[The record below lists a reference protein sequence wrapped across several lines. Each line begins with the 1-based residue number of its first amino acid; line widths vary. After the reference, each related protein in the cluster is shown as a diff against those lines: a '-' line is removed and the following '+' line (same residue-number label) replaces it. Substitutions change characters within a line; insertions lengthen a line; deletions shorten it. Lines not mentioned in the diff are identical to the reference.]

1 MVSITSRQYFE
12 NYAKSIPWDDIFQP
26 EGFTAEKG
34 EKLRGTNEYDIVWKY
49 DDGELN
55 ICIQTFGEEEPALIL
70 DWNHVGSQKLTKLE
84 AIKKFRCGDNWA
96 YTKALITESI
106 NIGENTIDK
115 VGRKRWEE
123 YQQSSLDMSP
133 EVRYVSDPLFQGIV
147 DQELGTLIAKDYAR
161 SKFDEAK
168 FAQEGEPEKA
178 ISLTAL
184 LAMAIPKSKWL
195 VEDLLMKA
203 GKIFFAAQAKAGKT
217 TVTLALLKALVD
229 GIPFLG
235 KFNVEVPEGRIGY
248 MNLELTKGQM
258 QEWVARQG
266 IKNVAKVH
274 FWNLRGKPNPFR
286 SATSRNHLIQE
297 IQELG
302 IKTLIID
309 TFAKI
314 FPGEAN
320 NNSEVNRFLIM
331 LDDVLD
337 RAGVEQ
343 LVMLVHAGN
352 DASKIRGATALTDH
366 PDGIWYLINDDQKNR
381 YFSAI
386 GRDIEI
392 VEGQIIYDKT
402 TSELSFTG
410 AGKRATKDLTSR
422 QRILD
427 YIKANPGS
435 NASDIDES
443 IGGTKA
449 FKIKT
454 RKQLVRDELITVRK
468 GPNNSSQYYVA

>member
-1 MVSITSRQYFE
+1 MNMSETKKFLE
-12 NYAKSIPWDDIFQP
+12 EYAKGIPWKTIL
-26 EGFTAEKG
+26 EGVGFTSKQVELLNSG
-34 EKLRGTNEYDIVWKY
+34 HQLLEWTY
-49 DDGELN
+49 DDGEM
-55 ICIQTFGEEEPALIL
+55 QTYLQTWSEDEPAMIT
-70 DWNHVGSQKLTKLE
+70 DYSHIGSLRLSKFE
-84 AIKKFRCGDNWA
+84 AIKRFRCGDDWNNA
-96 YTKALITESI
+96 RALIMEA
-106 NIGENTIDK
+106 NNLEANVIDRI
-115 VGRKRWEE
+115 GRKHWDNYLQTSAE
-123 YQQSSLDMSP
+123 MSP
-133 EVRYVSDPLFQGIV
+133 EVRYIMDPLFQSQV
-147 DQELGTLIAKDYAR
+147 DAELGFLTTRDLAK
-161 SKFDEAK
+161 SKFEEMK
-168 FAQEGEPEKA
+168 FAQEGEPVMA
-178 ISLTAL
+178 ISLVSL
-184 LAMAIPKSKWL
+184 LATAIPKNKWI

-203 GKIFFAAQAKAGKT
+203 GKIFFAAKAKTGKT
-217 TVTLALLKALVD
+217 TVTLALLKSLAD

-235 KFNVEVPEGRIGY
+235 EFKVEVPEGCIGY
-248 MNLELTKGQM
+248 MNLELTEGQM

-266 IKNVAKVH
+266 IRNVDKVH

-286 SATSRNHLIQE
+286 SQTSRNHLIQE
-297 IQELG
+297 LQELG

-392 VEGQIIYDKT
+392 AEGQIVYDKT
-402 TSELSFTG
+402 TAELSFTG
-410 AGKRATKDLTSR
+410 SGKRATKDLTSR
-422 QRILD
+422 ESVV
-427 YIKANPGS
+427 KFVKVNPGS
-435 NASDIDES
+435 NASEIDES

-449 FKIKT
+449 FKIKI
-454 RKQLVRDELITVRK
+454 RKQLVNDGLITVRK
-468 GPNNSSQYYVA
+468 GPNNASQYFAA

>member
-1 MVSITSRQYFE
+1 MNISQTKKFLEDYS
-12 NYAKSIPWDDIFQP
+12 KSIPWKTIL
-26 EGFTAEKG
+26 EEVGFVSTPVEILDSG
-34 EKLRGTNEYDIVWKY
+34 HQLLGWTY
-49 DDGELN
+49 DDGEMYTHL
-55 ICIQTFGEEEPALIL
+55 QTWSEEEPAYII
-70 DWNHVGSQKLTKLE
+70 DINHSGKMTLSKFE
-84 AIKKFRCGDNWA
+84 AIKKFRCGDDWNNA
-96 YTKALITESI
+96 RALIMEANNLEA
-106 NIGENTIDK
+106 NIIDRI
-115 VGRKRWEE
+115 GNKRWDA
-123 YQQSSLDMSP
+123 YLQTSSEMSP
-133 EVRYVSDPLFQGIV
+133 EVRYITDPLFNSQVNSEFGILTTR
-147 DQELGTLIAKDYAR
+147 DLAKL
-161 SKFDEAK
+161 KFEEMK
-168 FAQEGEPEKA
+168 FAQEGEPVMA
-178 ISLTAL
+178 ISLISL
-184 LAMAIPKSKWL
+184 LSTPIPKSKWV

-203 GKIFFAAQAKAGKT
+203 GKIFFAAKAKAGKT
-217 TVTLALLKALVD
+217 TVTLALLKSLAD
-229 GIPFLG
+229 GISFLG
-235 KFNVEVPEGRIGY
+235 KFKVEVPEGCIGY
-248 MNLELTKGQM
+248 MNLELTEGQM

-266 IKNVAKVH
+266 IRNVDKVH

-286 SATSRNHLIQE
+286 SQTSRNHLIQE
-297 IQELG
+297 MQELG

-314 FPGEAN
+314 FSGEAN

-392 VEGQIIYDKT
+392 AEGQITYDKT
-402 TSELSFTG
+402 TAELSFTG

-422 QRILD
+422 ERVVEFV
-427 YIKANPGS
+427 KVNPGS
-435 NASDIDES
+435 NASEIDES

-449 FKIKT
+449 FKIKI
-454 RKQLVRDELITVRK
+454 RKQLVNDGLITVRK
-468 GPNNSSQYYVA
+468 GPNNASQYFAA

>member
-1 MVSITSRQYFE
+1 MTSITSRTHFE
-12 NYAKSIPWDDIFQP
+12 NYAKQIPWQDILEP
-26 EGFTAEKG
+26 EGFESEKLD
-34 EKLRGTNEYDIVWKY
+34 KLRGSEEHAIGWSY
-49 DDGELN
+49 DDGELS
-55 ICIQTFGEEEPALIL
+55 IHLQTFGEDEPALIV
-70 DWNHVGSQKLTKLE
+70 DWNHVGNPRLTKLE

-96 YTKALITESI
+96 YTKALITESV

-115 VGRKRWEE
+115 VGRKRWDD
-123 YQQSSLDMSP
+123 YQQSSLEMSP
-133 EVRYVSDPLFQGIV
+133 EVRYIGDPLFQGMV
-147 DQELGTLIAKDYAR
+147 DQDVGEMIAKDYAK
-161 SKFDEAK
+161 SKFEEMK
-168 FAQEGEPEKA
+168 FAQEGESVKA
-178 ISLTAL
+178 ISLAEL
-184 LAMAIPKSKWL
+184 LATAIPKSKWL
-195 VEDLLMKA
+195 VDGLLMKA
-203 GKIFFAAQAKAGKT
+203 GKIFFAAQAKVGKT
-217 TVTLALLKALVD
+217 TLTLALLKSLTD

-235 KFNVEVPEGRIGY
+235 KFKVEVPEGRIGY
-248 MNLELTKGQM
+248 MNLELTDGQM
-258 QEWVARQG
+258 QEWVARQN
-266 IKNVAKVH
+266 IENVDKVH

-286 SATSRNHLIQE
+286 SSVSRNHLIQE
-297 IQELG
+297 IRELG
-302 IKTLIID
+302 VKTLIID

-392 VEGQIIYDKT
+392 PEGQILFDKT
-402 TSELSFTG
+402 TSQLSFTG
-410 AGKRATKDLTSR
+410 AGKRETRDLSSR
-422 QRILD
+422 ERILEF
-427 YIKANPGS
+427 IKANPGS
-435 NASDIDES
+435 NAAVIDDT

-449 FKIKT
+449 FKIKV
-454 RKQLVRDELITVRK
+454 RKQLVKDGLVTVNK
-468 GPNNSSQYYVA
+468 GPNNASQYFSA

>member
-1 MVSITSRQYFE
+1 MSISSTR
-12 NYAKSIPWDDIFQP
+12 KSLEESAHQNTWASILEPV
-26 EGFTAEKG
+26 GYKG
-34 EKLRGTNEYDIVWKY
+34 SEIDKLKT
-49 DDGELN
+49 GEVLTEWVYERN
-55 ICIQTFGEEEPALIL
+55 GLFSSIQTWSEFEDGIITDFAHRGKRKISKFNTIL
-70 DWNHVGSQKLTKLE
+70 RLRAGGSFSVAKNLLNE
-84 AIKKFRCGDNWA
+84 AVV
-96 YTKALITESI
+96 L
-106 NIGENTIDK
+106 GENTLDRI
-115 VGRKRWEE
+115 GRINWSEYLLSSTEMKPEE
-123 YQQSSLDMSP
+123 LYYSN
-133 EVRYVSDPLFQGIV
+133 EVFASQV
-147 DQELGTLIAKDYAR
+147 DGDFTSFLAKDLAKT
-161 SKFDEAK
+161 KFEESK
-168 FAQEGEPEKA
+168 FAQEGEPVKA
-178 ISLTAL
+178 ISLREL
-184 LAMAIPKSKWL
+184 LATAIPKSKWL
-195 VEDLLMKA
+195 VEGLLMKA

-235 KFNVEVPEGRIGY
+235 KFKVEVPEGRIGY
-248 MNLELTKGQM
+248 MNLELTEGQM
-258 QEWVARQG
+258 QEWVARQS
-266 IKNVAKVH
+266 IQDTDKVH

-286 SATSRNHLIQE
+286 SAASRHHLIEE
-297 IQELG
+297 IRELG

-392 VEGQIIYDKT
+392 PEGQIIFDKN

-410 AGKRATKDLTSR
+410 AGKRATRDLSSR
-422 QRILD
+422 ERI
-427 YIKANPGS
+427 IEFVKANPGS
-435 NASDIDES
+435 NASAIDES
-443 IGGTKA
+443 IGGQKA
-449 FKIKT
+449 FKIKI
-454 RKQLVRDELITVRK
+454 RKQLVKDGLLTFIK
-468 GPNNSSQYYVA
+468 GPNNASQYFAA

>member
-1 MVSITSRQYFE
+1 MASITSRTHFE
-12 NYAKSIPWDDIFQP
+12 NYAKQIPWQDIFEP
-26 EGFTAEKG
+26 EGFESEKLD
-34 EKLRGTNEYDIVWKY
+34 KLRGSEEHAIGWLY
-49 DDGELN
+49 DDGELR
-55 ICIQTFGEEEPALIL
+55 IYLQTFGEDEPALIV
-70 DWNHVGSQKLTKLE
+70 DWNHVGNPRLTKLE

-96 YTKALITESI
+96 YTKALITESV

-115 VGRKRWEE
+115 VGRKRWDD
-123 YQQSSLDMSP
+123 YQQSSIEMSP
-133 EVRYVSDPLFQGIV
+133 EVRYIGDPLFQGMV
-147 DQELGTLIAKDYAR
+147 DQDLGEMIAKDYAKT
-161 SKFDEAK
+161 KFEEMK
-168 FAQEGEPEKA
+168 FAQEGESVKA
-178 ISLTAL
+178 VSLAEL
-184 LAMAIPKSKWL
+184 LATAIPKSKWL
-195 VEDLLMKA
+195 VDGLLMKA

-217 TVTLALLKALVD
+217 TLTLALLKSLAD

-235 KFNVEVPEGRIGY
+235 KFKVEVPEGRIGY
-248 MNLELTKGQM
+248 MNLELTDGQM
-258 QEWVARQG
+258 QEWVARQN
-266 IKNVAKVH
+266 IESVDKVH

-286 SATSRNHLIQE
+286 SSVSRNHLIQE

-302 IKTLIID
+302 VNTLIID

-386 GRDIEI
+386 GRDIETP
-392 VEGQIIYDKT
+392 EGQILFDKT
-402 TSELSFTG
+402 TSQLSFTG
-410 AGKRATKDLTSR
+410 TGKRETRDLSSR
-422 QRILD
+422 ERVLD
-427 YIKANPGS
+427 FIKANPGS
-435 NASDIDES
+435 NAAVIDET

-449 FKIKT
+449 FKIKV
-454 RKQLVRDELITVRK
+454 RKQLVKDGLVTLNK
-468 GPNNSSQYYVA
+468 GPNNASQYFAA

>member
-1 MVSITSRQYFE
+1 MTIITSRTYFE
-12 NYAKSIPWDDIFQP
+12 NYAKQIPWQDIFEP
-26 EGFTAEKG
+26 EGFESEKLD
-34 EKLRGTNEYDIVWKY
+34 KLRGSEEHAIGWLY
-49 DDGELN
+49 DDGELR
-55 ICIQTFGEEEPALIL
+55 IYLQTFGEDEPALIV
-70 DWNHVGSQKLTKLE
+70 DWNHVGNPRLTKLE

-96 YTKALITESI
+96 YTKALITESV

-115 VGRKRWEE
+115 VGRKRWDD
-123 YQQSSLDMSP
+123 YQQSSLEMSP
-133 EVRYVSDPLFQGIV
+133 EVRYIGDPLFQGMV
-147 DQELGTLIAKDYAR
+147 DQDLGEMIAKDHAK
-161 SKFDEAK
+161 SKFEEMK
-168 FAQEGEPEKA
+168 FAQEGESVKA
-178 ISLTAL
+178 VSLAEL

-195 VEDLLMKA
+195 VDGLLMKA

-217 TVTLALLKALVD
+217 TLTLALLKSLAD

-235 KFNVEVPEGRIGY
+235 KFKVETPEGRIGY
-248 MNLELTKGQM
+248 MNLELTDGQM
-258 QEWVARQG
+258 QEWVARQN
-266 IKNVAKVH
+266 IENVDKVH

-286 SATSRNHLIQE
+286 SSVSRSHLIQE

-302 IKTLIID
+302 VKTLIID

-386 GRDIEI
+386 GRDIETP
-392 VEGQIIYDKT
+392 EGQILFDKT
-402 TSELSFTG
+402 TSQLSFTG
-410 AGKRATKDLTSR
+410 TGKRETRDLSSR
-422 QRILD
+422 ERVLEFR
-427 YIKANPGS
+427 KANPGS
-435 NASDIDES
+435 HAAVD
-443 IGGTKA
+443 
-449 FKIKT
+449 
-454 RKQLVRDELITVRK
+454 RKSVGLGKRGE
-468 GPNNSSQYYVA
+468 

>member
-1 MVSITSRQYFE
+1 MASITSRQYLE
-12 NYAKSIPWDDIFQP
+12 NYAKSIPWIDIYSP
-26 EGFTAEKG
+26 VGFSYK
-34 EKLRGTNEYDIVWKY
+34 KLDKLNGSDEYVIGWIY
-49 DDGELN
+49 DDGELR
-55 ICIQTFGEEEPALIL
+55 ICIQTFGEDEPALIV
-70 DWNHVGSQKLTKLE
+70 DSNHVGNSILTKLE

-96 YTKALITESI
+96 YTKAVLTESV

-115 VGRKRWEE
+115 VGRKRWED
-123 YQQSSLDMSP
+123 YQQSSLEMSP
-133 EVRYVSDPLFQGIV
+133 EVRYVGDPLFQGIV
-147 DQELGTLIAKDYAR
+147 DQELGTIIAKDYAK
-161 SKFDEAK
+161 SKFEEMK
-168 FAQEGEPEKA
+168 FAQEGEPVKA
-178 ISLTAL
+178 ISLAAL
-184 LAMAIPKSKWL
+184 LATAIPKSKWL
-195 VEDLLMKA
+195 VDGLLMKA

-229 GIPFLG
+229 GLPFLG
-235 KFNVEVPEGRIGY
+235 KFQVEVPEGRIGY
-248 MNLELTKGQM
+248 MNLELTEGQM
-258 QEWVARQG
+258 QEWVSRQN
-266 IKNVAKVH
+266 IKSVDKVH

-286 SATSRNHLIQE
+286 SPTSRNHLIQE

-392 VEGQIIYDKT
+392 SEGQIIFDKT

-410 AGKRATKDLTSR
+410 AGKRATRDLSSR
-422 QRILD
+422 EKI
-427 YIKANPGS
+427 IEFVKANPGS
-435 NASDIDES
+435 NVSAIDES
-443 IGGTKA
+443 IGGQKA
-449 FKIKT
+449 FKIKI
-454 RKQLVRDELITVRK
+454 RKQLVKEGLLTVRK
-468 GPNNSSQYYVA
+468 GPNNASQYFAA

>member
-1 MVSITSRQYFE
+1 MASITSRTHFE
-12 NYAKSIPWDDIFQP
+12 NYAKQIPWQDIFEP
-26 EGFTAEKG
+26 EGFESEKLD
-34 EKLRGTNEYDIVWKY
+34 KLRGSEEHAIGWLY
-49 DDGELN
+49 DDGELR
-55 ICIQTFGEEEPALIL
+55 IYLQTFGEDEPALIV
-70 DWNHVGSQKLTKLE
+70 DWNHVGNPRLTKLE

-96 YTKALITESI
+96 YTKALITESV

-115 VGRKRWEE
+115 VGRKRWDD
-123 YQQSSLDMSP
+123 YQQSSIEMSP
-133 EVRYVSDPLFQGIV
+133 EVRYIGDPLFQGMV
-147 DQELGTLIAKDYAR
+147 DQDLGEMIAKDYAKT
-161 SKFDEAK
+161 KFEEMK
-168 FAQEGEPEKA
+168 FAQEGESVKA
-178 ISLTAL
+178 VSLAEL
-184 LAMAIPKSKWL
+184 LATAIPKSKWL
-195 VEDLLMKA
+195 VDGLLMKA

-217 TVTLALLKALVD
+217 TLTLALLKSLVD
-229 GIPFLG
+229 GIAFLG
-235 KFNVEVPEGRIGY
+235 KFKVEVPEGRIGY
-248 MNLELTKGQM
+248 LNLELTDGQM
-258 QEWVARQG
+258 QEWVARQN
-266 IKNVAKVH
+266 IENVDKVH

-286 SATSRNHLIQE
+286 SSVSRTHLIQE

-302 IKTLIID
+302 VKTLIID

-386 GRDIEI
+386 GRDIETP
-392 VEGQIIYDKT
+392 EGQILFDRT
-402 TSELSFTG
+402 TSQLSFTG
-410 AGKRATKDLTSR
+410 AGKKETRDLSSR
-422 QRILD
+422 ERILEF
-427 YIKANPGS
+427 IKANPGS
-435 NASDIDES
+435 NAAVIDET

-449 FKIKT
+449 FKIKI
-454 RKQLVRDELITVRK
+454 RKQLVKDGLVILSK
-468 GPNNSSQYYVA
+468 GPNNASQYIAA